1 MAPERLVLLR
11 QAHALSQHD
20 LATILGVR
28 QNYISLLESGKK
40 HPSEALLQRLAA
52 YFRVEVAVLF
62 LPPSPAGCTRQ
73 AS

>member
-11 QAHALSQHD
+11 QAHALSQHE

-28 QNYISLLESGKK
+28 QNYISLLETGKK
-40 HPSEALLQRLAA
+40 HASPALLQKLAT

-62 LPPSPAGCTRQ
+62 LPPGPSCTRQ